1 MKKHTKVY
9 FDYFCIDQCDFVAC
23 EICGNKAV
31 DIHHIDARGM
41 GGSDKDQIENLMAV
55 CRFCHETFGDKKQ
68 FKQYLKDI
76 HIKVLN
82 GKSKKRF

>member
-1 MKKHTKVY
+1 
-9 FDYFCIDQCDFVAC
+9 
-23 EICGNKAV
+23 
-31 DIHHIDARGM
+31 M